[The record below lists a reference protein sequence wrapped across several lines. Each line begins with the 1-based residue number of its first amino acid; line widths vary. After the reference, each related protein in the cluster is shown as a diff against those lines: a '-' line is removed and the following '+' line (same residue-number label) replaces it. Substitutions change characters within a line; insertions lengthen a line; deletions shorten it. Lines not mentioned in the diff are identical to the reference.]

1 MCSSDLGPHRSE
13 PTASAPLAAPA
24 PALAGMAAP
33 TGPHPVGMISLPL
46 VDRDRP
52 EPGVRSKPYRELMVG
67 VRYPAR
73 EVERYERTPGTF
85 VHEDAPPALD
95 PSGPR
100 PVVLHSPGVG
110 EAYAPS
116 PLAEELASHGYVVV
130 TIVHD
135 DDARAAGF
143 PDVRVVDDRVADDRV
158 VDTRVVDDR
167 VADVRFVLD
176 QLISLAPGVLDLSR
190 IGLVGRSARARVG
203 GCPAD
208 LATLHDDPRITA
220 VADLNGNLA
229 AASADD
235 PRTPLVAFFDRRLRG
250 GEETAVVATEETA
263 VAATAAATTARA
275 GR

>member
-1 MCSSDLGPHRSE
+1 MTTYTAGRGPHRSE

-24 PALAGMAAP
+24 PGAEVP
-33 TGPHPVGMISLPL
+33 TGPDPIGMISLDL

-52 EPGVRSKPYRELMVG
+52 EPWVRSRPFRELTVD

-73 EVERYERTPGTF
+73 EVERYERIPGTF
-85 VHEDAPPALD
+85 AHQDAPPALD

-135 DDARAAGF
+135 AQAAEL
-143 PDVRVVDDRVADDRV
+143 PH
-158 VDTRVVDDR
+158 DR

-176 QLISLAPGVLDLSR
+176 QLMSLAPGVLDLTR
-190 IGLVGRSARARVG
+190 IGLFGRSA
-203 GCPAD
+203 GCLVD
-208 LATLHDDPRITA
+208 LATMHDDPRIKA
-220 VADLNGNLA
+220 VADLDAEPA
-229 AASADD
+229 AAGPDD

-250 GEETAVVATEETA
+250 REEAAL
-263 VAATAAATTARA
+263 AATAARA

>member
-1 MCSSDLGPHRSE
+1 MTTYTTGRGPHRSE

-52 EPGVRSKPYRELMVG
+52 EPGVGSKPFRELMVD

-73 EVERYERTPGTF
+73 EIERYERTPGTF

-130 TIVHD
+130 TIVQ
-135 DDARAAGF
+135 DDARAS
-143 PDVRVVDDRVADDRV
+143 
-158 VDTRVVDDR
+158 
-167 VADVRFVLD
+167 DVRFVLD

-190 IGLVGRSARARVG
+190 IGLCRRSAD
-203 GCPAD
+203 CSAD

-220 VADLNGNLA
+220 VADLDGILA

-250 GEETAVVATEETA
+250 GEETAV
-263 VAATAAATTARA
+263 AATAARA